1 MTALISS
8 AVHRAKNVSP
18 NDGKLSSDFGSYIC
32 GQNTF
37 TYLKQLVDITIA
49 VYSTEAIPTIR
60 AL

>member
-1 MTALISS
+1 MAALISS

-37 TYLKQLVDITIA
+37 TYLKTIG
-49 VYSTEAIPTIR
+49 
-60 AL
+60 